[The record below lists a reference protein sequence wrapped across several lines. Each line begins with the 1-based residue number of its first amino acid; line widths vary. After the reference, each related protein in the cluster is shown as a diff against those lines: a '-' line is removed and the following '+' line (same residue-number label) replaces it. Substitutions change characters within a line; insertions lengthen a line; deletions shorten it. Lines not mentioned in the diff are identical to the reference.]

1 MLEVPQRWG
10 CSRSSLTGACDA
22 GSSSKMRL
30 FQKFSQRGWWCWKFL
45 KDVAVLEEFLKGAAA
60 PCTSR
65 KKIKFCSS
73 LRVRLHLFLLSTG
86 AAAPCTPLTLS
97 KLSIFLSLQTALLTL
112 RMMWPSIFRML
123 RLLLLQDSAR
133 SVSTRLPERGWISC
147 ESTNSHVFP
156 FQNNRSLSS
165 VKNSQSSSFL
175 TFLSSPRMALSHAIK
190 TSLSLIPKQQPRDPS
205 SKMLSFFLLSM
216 NYPLSCIHHR
226 LSIYFFFFWCLLPSF
241 FRPLA
246 CVFPS
251 KTHFS
256 SRNEFFFLFRFFL
269 FSALPSRLPS
279 LKRPLLWPTS
289 PCLFYAHWEIFFYT
303 TLIPSTYT
311 LDSSFSLTQQLW

>member
-1 MLEVPQRWG
+1 MLYWWIKKIRDKLTQPDRCTVLGASRLWSYRSKSGWVWLILLSSLNDAAVEEGSSKMRLFQKFSRCGWCWKFLKDAAVPEVLSKVRMMLKVPQRCG
-10 CSRSSLTGACDA
+10 CSRSSLKGASDA
-22 GSSSKMRL
+22 ESSSKMRL

-45 KDVAVLEEFLKGAAA
+45 KDVAVLEEFLK
-60 PCTSR
+60 
-65 KKIKFCSS
+65 
-73 LRVRLHLFLLSTG
+73 G

-175 TFLSSPRMALSHAIK
+175 TFLSSPQMALSHAIK
-190 TSLSLIPKQQPRDPS
+190 TSLSLIPK
-205 SKMLSFFLLSM
+205 
-216 NYPLSCIHHR
+216 
-226 LSIYFFFFWCLLPSF
+226 
-241 FRPLA
+241 
-246 CVFPS
+246 
-251 KTHFS
+251 
-256 SRNEFFFLFRFFL
+256 
-269 FSALPSRLPS
+269 
-279 LKRPLLWPTS
+279 
-289 PCLFYAHWEIFFYT
+289 
-303 TLIPSTYT
+303 
-311 LDSSFSLTQQLW
+311 

>member
-1 MLEVPQRWG
+1 MGVADSSLVSQWCGCWGCSRSSQGAGDAESSSKMQLFQKFSQRCEWCWKLLKDAAVPEVLSKGRVMLEVPQRWG
-10 CSRSSLTGACDA
+10 CSRSSLKGAGDA

-45 KDVAVLEEFLKGAAA
+45 KDVAVPKEFLKGAAA

-112 RMMWPSIFRML
+112 RMMRPSIFRML

-133 SVSTRLPERGWISC
+133 SVSTRLPECGWISG

-205 SKMLSFFLLSM
+205 SKMLSLFPSLDELSSFMHPPPAVNFFFLLMFAS
-216 NYPLSCIHHR
+216 
-226 LSIYFFFFWCLLPSF
+226 
-241 FRPLA
+241 
-246 CVFPS
+246 
-251 KTHFS
+251 
-256 SRNEFFFLFRFFL
+256 FLFQTT
-269 FSALPSRLPS
+269 S
-279 LKRPLLWPTS
+279 L
-289 PCLFYAHWEIFFYT
+289 CL
-303 TLIPSTYT
+303 
-311 LDSSFSLTQQLW
+311 